1 MARDSVLCSSRR
13 AAHPD
18 VLAMVDGSSRG
29 RADRLA
35 TDGHELRRIRI
46 AARVVGSHQEDQS
59 KNRASPS
66 GRDRRVQK
74 EGGKMTGVEGLL
86 GNSAAIAELKAFIAR
101 TARIDWSVLIQGET
115 GTGKDVV
122 AQALISAATGATARS

>member
-1 MARDSVLCSSRR
+1 
-13 AAHPD
+13 
-18 VLAMVDGSSRG
+18 
-29 RADRLA
+29 
-35 TDGHELRRIRI
+35 
-46 AARVVGSHQEDQS
+46 
-59 KNRASPS
+59 
-66 GRDRRVQK
+66 
-74 EGGKMTGVEGLL
+74 MTGVEGLL